1 MTVLDERDVT
11 TLYTEQSER
20 IRRIIAGQLK
30 PADRHVADDLA
41 QEVWLGFWKT
51 QLRGTDVTCPAA
63 LLATMARRRVCDHYR
78 RAHVRRE
85 QCCEDMAVYAEGMA
99 S

>member
-11 TLYTEQSER
+11 NLYAEQSER
-20 IRRIIAGQLK
+20 IRRIITAQLK
-30 PADRHVADDLA
+30 TADKHVADDLA

-63 LLATMARRRVCDHYR
+63 LLATMARRRVVDHYR
-78 RAHVRRE
+78 LARVRRE
-85 QCCEDMAVYAEGMA
+85 VATEDMCVFAEGIA

>member
-11 TLYTEQSER
+11 TLYAEQAER

-30 PADRHVADDLA
+30 SADRHFADDLA

-63 LLATMARRRVCDHYR
+63 LLATMARRRVVDHYR
-78 RAHVRRE
+78 LARVRRE
-85 QCCEDMAVYAEGMA
+85 VCTEDMAVYAEGSA
-99 S
+99 R